1 MNIALR
7 GINNSQHN
15 TIRPGP
21 LIIQPWQPWLE
32 ANLLGATRALL
43 ENQAEMMILRFCV
56 CQMCPPNMR
65 FWEALFCSNLVVG
78 GAKTC

>member
-1 MNIALR
+1 MA
-7 GINNSQHN
+7 
-15 TIRPGP
+15 TME
-21 LIIQPWQPWLE
+21 E
-32 ANLLGATRALL
+32 ANLLGAKRALV